1 MRRPAV
7 GDEGIDLYYEQSR
20 RCLRW
25 TIVPRN
31 GRRRWV
37 SPPLEDEAM
46 PFSRLLSAAVVASA
60 LLSLPGSAPAF
71 AQGASPAQPVLRSA
85 KERGN
90 PLVEHS
96 LVGGLTKEK

>member
-1 MRRPAV
+1 
-7 GDEGIDLYYEQSR
+7 
-20 RCLRW
+20 
-25 TIVPRN
+25 
-31 GRRRWV
+31 
-37 SPPLEDEAM
+37 M

-90 PLVEHS
+90 PLAEPS
-96 LVGGLTKEK
+96 LVGGLTKEKRFSLCIESWDAQTHMSKREWRAACERSVKDYPTAFQ

>member
-1 MRRPAV
+1 
-7 GDEGIDLYYEQSR
+7 
-20 RCLRW
+20 
-25 TIVPRN
+25 
-31 GRRRWV
+31 
-37 SPPLEDEAM
+37 M

-96 LVGGLTKEK
+96 LVGGLTKEKRLSLCIESWDAQTHMSKREWRAACERSVKDYPTAFW